1 MLGDE
6 RHEANYSRREQ
17 NDVWPTLSSHV
28 ACKYCVGHINK
39 RQGLEPSC
47 KHVITREE
55 RKETSIGE
63 LLDMKYSIFERVLT
77 INSYVYIPIV
87 N

>member
-1 MLGDE
+1 MSDQPSPHMFCVNTALGILTS
-6 RHEANYSRREQ
+6 N
-17 NDVWPTLSSHV
+17 
-28 ACKYCVGHINK
+28 G
-39 RQGLEPSC
+39 